1 MASIL
6 GVFARRQMMVCK
18 YAQHDEASCQENSLT
33 GVGMM
38 DSLPKHNPVKICLG
52 RLTISIICYIF
63 AALKDHYFEKYE
75 KDFPSYSFHD
85 SHHLRCIVCCFVYA
99 EEIQC

>member
-1 MASIL
+1 MAFIL
-6 GVFARRQMMVCK
+6 GVFARRPVMVCK
-18 YAQHDEASCQENSLT
+18 YAQHDEASCQENSCML
-33 GVGMM
+33 VGII
-38 DSLPKHNPVKICLG
+38 DGLPTHNPVKNCLG

-99 EEIQC
+99 EEI

>member
-1 MASIL
+1 ML
-6 GVFARRQMMVCK
+6 DEFARRQVMVSK
-18 YAQHDEASCQENSLT
+18 YAQHDEASCQENSLMSA
-33 GVGMM
+33 GMV
-38 DSLPKHNPVKICLG
+38 DGLPTHAPVKNCLG

-75 KDFPSYSFHD
+75 KDFPPYSFHD
-85 SHHLRCIVCCFVYA
+85 SHHLRCFVCCFVYA

>member
-1 MASIL
+1 ML
-6 GVFARRQMMVCK
+6 DEFARRQMMVCK

-33 GVGMM
+33 RVGMM

>member
-1 MASIL
+1 ML
-6 GVFARRQMMVCK
+6 DVFARRQVMVCK
-18 YAQHDEASCQENSLT
+18 YAQHDEASCQENSLRS
-33 GVGMM
+33 VGMI
-38 DSLPKHNPVKICLG
+38 DGLPTHDPAKNCLG

-75 KDFPSYSFHD
+75 KDFSPYSFHD
-85 SHHLRCIVCCFVYA
+85 SHNLRCFVCCFVYA

>member
-1 MASIL
+1 MAFIL
-6 GVFARRQMMVCK
+6 GVFARRQVMVCK
-18 YAQHDEASCQENSLT
+18 YAQYDEASCQENSCML
-33 GVGMM
+33 VGMI
-38 DSLPKHNPVKICLG
+38 DGLPTHNPVKNRQD

-85 SHHLRCIVCCFVYA
+85 SHHLRCFVCCFVYA
-99 EEIQC
+99 EEI

>member
-1 MASIL
+1 ML
-6 GVFARRQMMVCK
+6 GEFARRQVMVCK
-18 YAQHDEASCQENSLT
+18 YAQHDEATCQENSLMS
-33 GVGMM
+33 VDMM
-38 DSLPKHNPVKICLG
+38 DGQPTHDPAKNCLS

-85 SHHLRCIVCCFVYA
+85 SHHLRCFVCCFVYA
-99 EEIQC
+99 EEI

>member
-1 MASIL
+1 ML
-6 GVFARRQMMVCK
+6 VVFALRQVMFCK

-33 GVGMM
+33 RVGMI
-38 DSLPKHNPVKICLG
+38 DGLLKHNPVKNCLA
-52 RLTISIICYIF
+52 RQTISIICYIF

-75 KDFPSYSFHD
+75 KDFPPYSFHD
-85 SHHLRCIVCCFVYA
+85 SHHLRCFVCCFVYA

>member
-1 MASIL
+1 ML

-18 YAQHDEASCQENSLT
+18 YDKHDEASCQENSLT
-33 GVGMM
+33 GVGMI
-38 DSLPKHNPVKICLG
+38 DGQPTHALAKNCLG

-85 SHHLRCIVCCFVYA
+85 SHHLRCFVCCFVYA
-99 EEIQC
+99 EEI

>member
-1 MASIL
+1 ML
-6 GVFARRQMMVCK
+6 GVFARRQVMFCK
-18 YAQHDEASCQENSLT
+18 YAQHDETSCQENSLML
-33 GVGMM
+33 VGMM
-38 DSLPKHNPVKICLG
+38 DGLPKHNPVKNRLG

-85 SHHLRCIVCCFVYA
+85 SHQLRCFVCCFVYA
-99 EEIQC
+99 EEI